1 MRVLKTGVRLSLT
14 ILLLL
19 LVTSFDPLRILT
31 TFRPIPQIIFG
42 VLLLLAFLAGPQLLV
57 QFRKASEKIPDS
69 LFLFSAIV
77 TAFLVTATA
86 NVVVLDSVP
95 HVTDSSSYLFQAK
108 ALARGWLTIPAPP
121 VPDFFLPHFYYVD
134 QGRMISLFQPGWP
147 LVLALGVKLHVPWLV
162 NPALAALS
170 IWPLYRIINR
180 GFGPFPA
187 RLAVLLLLISPFYI
201 FMSASFMAHPLSGLL
216 SLIALDHA
224 LLYSHDQRPF
234 RILLVGGLTG
244 ALFNIRAYNSIL
256 LLLPLAV
263 VLLPMIIKRPGKMV
277 AMLPA
282 VALAF
287 GIGSIQLM
295 VNHNLTGDALR
306 FSQDEYFALTE
317 EQPSCHRLGFGED
330 VGCKNEHGQFGFPN
344 GFYPEDAVKVTSQR
358 LDSLSLNLFG
368 TPMALLLLILPCA
381 AGRIRKE
388 GAALVALLLSLVIG
402 YFFFYYHGNCY
413 GPRFYFEGIGA
424 MVFLIALGLFR
435 LQHWMQLLSG
445 RISTIQ
451 RLLLAFP
458 ASLGLTLFL
467 FGLFW
472 LNPQLW
478 ENYKHFREVDDS
490 LHRLVQQEEIHNAVV
505 LIPGSTLSYMY
516 GFNFNEPDFDQDV
529 IFARHLYEGSAELM
543 YLYPNRAF
551 YRYAPYQHRLI
562 KLQTNTENGVLFNEI
577 EEKLA
582 GLRFTDG
589 TMTILRT
596 TRYFPDNPD
605 AAQVYFKAKG
615 RGSTISFEQYI
626 FQPGEYLVELSC
638 MQGPFLGDFQ
648 LSVDGK
654 PSAPIFSGYHPDYRF
669 VSWRSQQSLHLNSGP
684 VRITLKVVGKAIES
698 KDFGIGLDFL
708 ILREVPQGLSLPVQP
723 LVDLGY
729 MDQGKVHPIG
739 SGGIPIGPGKRWHL

>member
-1 MRVLKTGVRLSLT
+1 MRVLTTGVRIALT
-14 ILLLL
+14 ILLFL
-19 LVTSFDPLRILT
+19 LVTSFDPMRILT
-31 TFRPIPQIIFG
+31 TFQPIPQIIFG
-42 VLLLLAFLAGPQLLV
+42 VLLLLTVIAGPQLLEL
-57 QFRKASEKIPDS
+57 FRKISDKIPDS
-69 LFLFSAIV
+69 LFLLLTIV
-77 TAFLVTATA
+77 TALLVTVTA
-86 NVVVLDSVP
+86 NIVVLDSIP

-162 NPALAALS
+162 NPVLAALS
-170 IWPLYRIINR
+170 IWPLYRIIDR
-180 GFGPFPA
+180 GFGPYLA
-187 RLAVLLLLISPFYI
+187 RLAVLLLLVSPFYI
-201 FMSASFMAHPLSGLL
+201 FMSASFMAHALSGLL
-216 SLIALDHA
+216 SLIALDQA
-224 LLYSHDQRPF
+224 LLYSQDKRRF
-234 RILLVGGLTG
+234 RILLIGGLIG

-263 VLLPMIIKRPGKMV
+263 VLLPMLIKRPRQLV

-282 VALAF
+282 MALAL

-295 VNHNLTGDALR
+295 VNHNLTGNVFR
-306 FSQDEYFALTE
+306 FAQDEYFALTE
-317 EQPSCHRLGFGED
+317 EQPTCHRLGFGED

-358 LDSLSLNLFG
+358 LTSLSLNLFG
-368 TPMALLLLILPCA
+368 TPMALLLLVLPCA

-388 GAALVALLLSLVIG
+388 TAALVALLLSLIIG

-424 MVFLIALGLFR
+424 MVFLIALGLSR
-435 LQHWMQLLSG
+435 LMDWMQLLS
-445 RISTIQ
+445 RRFPAIQ
-451 RLLLAFP
+451 RLLLALP
-458 ASLGLTLFL
+458 ISLGLTLFL

-478 ENYKHFREVDDS
+478 DNYKHFREVDDS

-505 LIPGSTLSYMY
+505 LIPGSTVSYMY

-543 YLYPNRAF
+543 YLYPNRDF

-562 KLQTNTENGVLFNEI
+562 KLKTNTDNGVLFNEI

-582 GLRFTDG
+582 GMRFTNG

-615 RGSTISFEQYI
+615 IGSTISFEQYI
-626 FQPGEYLVELSC
+626 FQPGDYLVELSC
-638 MQGPFLGDFQ
+638 MQGPFLADFQ
-648 LSVDGK
+648 LSVDDK
-654 PSAPIFSGYHPDYRF
+654 PLTPIFSGYQPDYRF
-669 VSWRSQQSLHLNSGP
+669 VPWRSQQSLHLKTGP
-684 VRITLKVVGKAIES
+684 VRIALKVVGKAIES
-698 KDFGIGLDFL
+698 KDFGIGLDYL
-708 ILREVPQGLSLPVQP
+708 TLRRIPQGLSQQVQP

-739 SGGIPIGPGKRWHL
+739 PEGIPIGPGKRWHL